1 MPERSYDI
9 VAFGATGFTGG
20 LVAEYLAERA
30 PEGVRWAI
38 AGRSEPKLRALAARL
53 ASRPRPP
60 DGVVVA
66 DVGDEASLR
75 SMAAATRVLA
85 TTVGPFEHHGEL
97 VLRACV
103 KEGTDYLDITGE
115 PLFVQRAIDRYD
127 AEARE
132 RGLKI
137 VSCCGF
143 DSIPHDLGVL
153 FTIDRLAPRGP
164 VTIEGIVRSRGTI
177 SGGTWHSAIHAFSNA
192 AEYARMRRQKR
203 RAPEGGRRVRG
214 LPPRVRYEREVGG
227 WIAPLPTIDPEVV
240 LRSARLLDEYGPDFA
255 YGHYVCVKRLTTL
268 AAGAA
273 VVSGVVALAQIPPAR
288 ALLLKV
294 KDPGE
299 GPSEEQRARAWFRV
313 TFLAQSGDRRIVTEV
328 SGGDPGYGETSKML
342 AESALCL
349 ALDRERTPAL
359 SGVITP
365 AAAMGRPLIERLTR
379 AGIAFRVVRG

>member
-1 MPERSYDI
+1 MLERSYDI

>member
-1 MPERSYDI
+1 
-9 VAFGATGFTGG
+9 
-20 LVAEYLAERA
+20 
-30 PEGVRWAI
+30 
-38 AGRSEPKLRALAARL
+38 
-53 ASRPRPP
+53 
-60 DGVVVA
+60 
-66 DVGDEASLR
+66 R